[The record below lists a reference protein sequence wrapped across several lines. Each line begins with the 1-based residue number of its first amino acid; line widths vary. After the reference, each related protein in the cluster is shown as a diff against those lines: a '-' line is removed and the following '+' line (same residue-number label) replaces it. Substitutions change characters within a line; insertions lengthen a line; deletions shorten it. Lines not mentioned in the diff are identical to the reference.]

1 MKKFLKHVNEEKE
14 QKEEQF
20 ETENDKKFKI
30 LNELLKKAKI
40 KDLKANKY
48 TLEEVTNY
56 FLIVSKEALN
66 TIIKAHSGDIIG
78 SVFSNEIDV
87 YELREIIVDII
98 DEKRPTEVEEKKL
111 HKWLGVNSGVEVGTD
126 NIKKTD
132 DFEKLKGLKDY
143 KIVTLLKDKK
153 EKIETIKI
161 AYEPGKITKNVNIF
175 TKEIGQFEDK
185 PVIIITSCFP
195 GKNGV
200 EVMERD
206 KFALYGYYFCSKLPE
221 IAELYNIED

>member
-1 MKKFLKHVNEEKE
+1 MKKFLKHVNEENK

-30 LNELLKKAKI
+30 LNVLLKKAKI
-40 KDLKANKY
+40 KAIEANKY

-66 TIIKAHSGDIIG
+66 KVINAHKGDIVG
-78 SVFSNEIDV
+78 SVFSNELDV
-87 YELREIIVDII
+87 YELREIIVDTL
-98 DEKRPTEVEEKKL
+98 DEKRPTEVESINY
-111 HKWLGVNSGVEVGTD
+111 KWLGVNTGIEIGVD

-143 KIVTLLKDKK
+143 KIVIKSKDGK
-153 EKIETIKI
+153 EKIENIKI
-161 AYEPGKITKNVNIF
+161 AYEPGKNTKHINIF
-175 TKEIGQFEDK
+175 ATEIGQFEDK
-185 PVIIITSCFP
+185 PVLVVASCFP

-200 EVMERD
+200 DVVDRN

-221 IAELYNIED
+221 IAEMYDIEN